1 MEELKRKDKNHAS
14 ERVARIL
21 RERRQELN
29 MTQEAVALDVGISV
43 AHYQFFE
50 YGQRNIMKANMR
62 LGLLICATLE
72 LDPFELIFE
81 NDSAWV
87 KKQSW
92 TK

>member
-1 MEELKRKDKNHAS
+1 MEELERKDKNHAG
-14 ERVARIL
+14 RRAARIL

-29 MTQEAVALDVGISV
+29 MTQEAVALEVGISV

-50 YGQRNIMKANMR
+50 YGQRNIMKVNMR
-62 LGLLICATLE
+62 LGLIIRATLE

-81 NDSAWV
+81 NDAAWV
-87 KKQSW
+87 REQHW

>member
-1 MEELKRKDKNHAS
+1 MEELKRTDKDHAGK
-14 ERVARIL
+14 RAARIL

-50 YGQRNIMKANMR
+50 YGQRNIMKVNMK
-62 LGLLICATLE
+62 LGLIICATLE

-81 NDSAWV
+81 NDAAWV
-87 KKQSW
+87 RKQHW
-92 TK
+92 TE

>member
-1 MEELKRKDKNHAS
+1 MELL
-14 ERVARIL
+14 ERNDEEIANRRAARIL
-21 RERRQELN
+21 WERRLELN

-50 YGQRNIMKANMR
+50 YGQRSMMKANMK

-72 LDPFELIFE
+72 LDPYELIFD
-81 NDSAWV
+81 NDAAWV
-87 KKQSW
+87 RKQSW

>member
-1 MEELKRKDKNHAS
+1 MEELERKDIDHAS
-14 ERVARIL
+14 KRAAMIL

-29 MTQEAVALDVGISV
+29 MTQEAVALEVGISV

-50 YGQRNIMKANMR
+50 YGQRNIMKVNMK
-62 LGLLICATLE
+62 LGLIICATLE

-81 NDSAWV
+81 NDAAWV
-87 KKQSW
+87 RKQHW